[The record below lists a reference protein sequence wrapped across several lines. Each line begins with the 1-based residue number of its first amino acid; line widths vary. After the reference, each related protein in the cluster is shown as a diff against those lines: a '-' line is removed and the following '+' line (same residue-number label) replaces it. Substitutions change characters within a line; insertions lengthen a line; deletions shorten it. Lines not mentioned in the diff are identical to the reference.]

1 MARLSFLDKFVTG
14 RPHGERHGMASV
26 MRNVQAMLATKKDYG
41 YFLRDF
47 GLGGYAEK
55 SSKVG
60 EAKDLAKDLAKEMKE
75 EIRQHE
81 PRLQDVEVKL
91 RGRDNA
97 LWLHFELSARLN
109 GSPCGMRILFDTT
122 TGQVRVESQ
131 GGE

>member
-1 MARLSFLDKFVTG
+1 MAQLSFLDKFFTG
-14 RPHGERHGMASV
+14 RPPDERHGLTSV

-55 SSKVG
+55 SSKAG
-60 EAKDLAKDLAKEMKE
+60 LALELAKEMKA

-97 LWLHFELSARLN
+97 LWLHFELSGRLS
-109 GSPCGMRILFDTT
+109 GDPCGMRILFDTT
-122 TGQVRVESQ
+122 TGQVRVEPQ

>member
-1 MARLSFLDKFVTG
+1 MAQLSFLDKFSTG
-14 RPHGERHGMASV
+14 RPSGERHGVASV
-26 MRNVQAMLATKKDYG
+26 MRNVQAMLSTKKDYG

-47 GLGGYAEK
+47 GLGAYAEK
-55 SSKVG
+55 TSKAG
-60 EAKDLAKDLAKEMKE
+60 LAKELAKEMQKE
-75 EIRQHE
+75 LRQHE

-109 GSPCGMRILFDTT
+109 GNPCGMRILFDTT
-122 TGQVRVESQ
+122 TGQVRVEPQ